1 MKEKG
6 AVDEFDFVSAA
17 ATASAVAATPTTVA
31 RAA

>member
-17 ATASAVAATPTTVA
+17 ATASAVAATTTVA